1 MTQTN
6 INGIGVGNWCETRLF
21 DSSKRKSNKRKRDK
35 TKLTSFERCVK
46 CVGTASRRFS
56 TRRTFFFHTVQLV
69 DSQTQ
74 FVFKK
79 GRRGES
85 PLEKERN
92 KAQRSSDP
100 SSALLLKKTRRET
113 PNFFFF
119 FFYTSSLLWDR
130 TPLHFCA
137 GDCGKRSLLW
147 SALDKLVFSL
157 SVFVCCLR
165 YFTFVGLIISVSLCQ
180 RIYISYTG
188 NVAF

>member
-56 TRRTFFFHTVQLV
+56 TRRTFFHTVQLV

-74 FVFKK
+74 FVFLKRKK
-79 GRRGES
+79 RGE
-85 PLEKERN
+85 PFRERERN

-113 PNFFFF
+113 PNFFFSFIHLLF
-119 FFYTSSLLWDR
+119 FGIGPHFISVPETVGNGHSCGLLSTNLCFLSL
-130 TPLHFCA
+130 
-137 GDCGKRSLLW
+137 
-147 SALDKLVFSL
+147 
-157 SVFVCCLR
+157 FVCCLR